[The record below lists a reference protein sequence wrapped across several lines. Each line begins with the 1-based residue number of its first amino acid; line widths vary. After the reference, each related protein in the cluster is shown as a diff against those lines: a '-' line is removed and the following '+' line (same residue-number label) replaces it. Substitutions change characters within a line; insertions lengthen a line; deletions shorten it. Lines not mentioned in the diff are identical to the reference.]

1 MKRSIQ
7 TRAPANA
14 RGFTLLEAIVAMVIM
29 ASALLALYSWLSAST
44 LSLNRARAQALA
56 LDDARSA
63 LELMDT
69 INPSREPRGEVRL
82 DALDIR
88 WQTRSTSDLRPGM
101 SSVGFP
107 TQFDFQL
114 HDLDVE
120 VLRDGRLVRSFT
132 IRKTGWVVARP
143 INLDEE

>member
-1 MKRSIQ
+1 MRIHAASG
-7 TRAPANA
+7 A

-44 LSLNRARAQALA
+44 LSLNRAQAQAFA
-56 LDDARSA
+56 LEDARSA
-63 LELMDT
+63 LDLIGT
-69 INPSREPRGEVRL
+69 INPSRQPRGELTL
-82 DALDIR
+82 DALSIR
-88 WQTRSTSDLRPGM
+88 WQTRSTPDLRPGM

-120 VLRDGRLVRSFT
+120 VFRDGRLVRSFM

-143 INLDEE
+143 INLEEE